1 MPQTTHSDHDQ
12 PLSQFLQASSSQPMN
27 MVTINSSLPTPTSS
41 TPAESQQLSSESEK
55 ERKKE
60 EKQRKKEEKKKKK
73 KNCSSASSVKQSN
86 IVAVAAAVACQHESS
101 IVEANKRG
109 WQYRLIRVS
118 LKLLRLVKMQTKLLR
133 LGSPTHSSA

>member
-1 MPQTTHSDHDQ
+1 MATMLTQAYCILVLVVVLLSVASTSMPQTTHSDHDQ
-12 PLSQFLQASSSQPMN
+12 PLSQFQQASSSQPMN

-60 EKQRKKEEKKKKK
+60 EKQRKKEEKKKEKK

-86 IVAVAAAVACQHESS
+86 IV
-101 IVEANKRG
+101 
-109 WQYRLIRVS
+109 S
-118 LKLLRLVKMQTKLLR
+118 LSR
-133 LGSPTHSSA
+133 